1 MDQKIAE
8 QHESASDGKPE
19 YSAELN
25 ELIQKHNESQQA
37 TVGRAQDL
45 VKMLLLTSGGALA
58 VCANFFSAKV
68 NIPSQAVVPIQ
79 FAWATL
85 SIAIV
90 LFGVALLLMLARDYF
105 FGEIQGAIIEA
116 ALHKIDSEDKPM
128 SPNWDLWIW
137 APGLLGFVA
146 FIIGLGCFT
155 LSACLFL
162 SASN

>member
-1 MDQKIAE
+1 MTSGRKQ
-8 QHESASDGKPE
+8 G

-25 ELIQKHNESQQA
+25 KLIQEHNESQQA

-68 NIPSQAVVPIQ
+68 SIPLQAVLPIQ
-79 FAWATL
+79 LAWVTL

-90 LFGVALLLMLARDYF
+90 LFGAVLLVMLARDYF
-105 FGEIQGAIIEA
+105 FGETQGAIIEA
-116 ALHKIDSEDKPM
+116 VVNKVDYEETPSSQH
-128 SPNWDLWIW
+128 WDLWIW
-137 APGLLGFVA
+137 GLGLLGFIA
-146 FIIGLGCFT
+146 FIIGMGCFT

-162 SASN
+162 STAT